1 MVVLADDLLWSTRI
15 AEAVRRAG
23 GTAVTLG
30 SDAEL
35 AIAREAHEL
44 ADEATLGGAIVDLA
58 GRRFDAVAAIGRL
71 HASRLPVM
79 AVAQHDDQL
88 TRRRALA
95 AGASRVF
102 SYQKFFTD
110 GTRLVQGWL
119 DASALHGSPT

>member
-1 MVVLADDLLWSTRI
+1 MVVLADDLMWSTRI

-35 AIAREAHEL
+35 AIALEAHEL
-44 ADEATLGGAIVDLA
+44 ADQATLGGAIVDLA
-58 GRRFDAVAAIGRL
+58 GRRFDAVAAIGHL

-110 GTRLVQGWL
+110 GTRLVEGWL
-119 DASALHGSPT
+119 DASASHRSPT